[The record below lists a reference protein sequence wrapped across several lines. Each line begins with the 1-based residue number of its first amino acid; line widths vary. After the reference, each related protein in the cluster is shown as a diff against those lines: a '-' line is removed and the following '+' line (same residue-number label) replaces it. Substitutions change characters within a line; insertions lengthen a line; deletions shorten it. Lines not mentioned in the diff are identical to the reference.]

1 MRMFPVPAPALAP
14 APVFS
19 LVLILSLSACGL
31 FPPRLPDSGPASG
44 PAAEAPPAAATGT
57 VPVSGQ
63 SAAALDAAT
72 EAERAAA
79 VAAPAKGGTELGR
92 VTVSLGSPA
101 DPGFW
106 LKTALVKL
114 PARGRVVLA
123 SGKSVAVNLVPVEG
137 AAVLSFSAYRALGLA
152 LTDLPLV
159 TVLAE

>member
-1 MRMFPVPAPALAP
+1 MRMVPVPAPA
-14 APVFS
+14 F
-19 LVLILSLSACGL
+19 VLILSLSACGL
-31 FPPRLPDSGPASG
+31 FPPRLPDSGPQTGA
-44 PAAEAPPAAATGT
+44 AAEAPPGAAAGPVPVS

-79 VAAPAKGGTELGR
+79 VAAPAQAGTELGK

-137 AAVLSFSAYRALGLA
+137 AAVLSYSAYRALGLA